1 MTEEMTPEESGPGV
15 PPVSVETQSG
25 TGVPPVSDE
34 TQSGTGVPPVSHETE
49 KTGGTPVPLFQPLDQ
64 DGLIVKHRRTLPH
77 WEQSGCS
84 YFVTF
89 RLADSL
95 PPAKLKYLRDWKKLW
110 LQQQPKPWTDRTFRE
125 LETYYSRRIE
135 HWLDNGLGGCCL
147 RTKELRD
154 IVVTA
159 LEYYHRGRYVLHSF
173 VVMPNHVHVLLR
185 LSESISLAKVVHSW
199 KSYTAHQILPKLN
212 RREPLW
218 MSEYFD
224 HIVRSERQLDRL
236 RWYIRDNP
244 LKARL
249 RPNEYSYRSFH

>member
-15 PPVSVETQSG
+15 PPVSV
-25 TGVPPVSDE
+25 E

-147 RTKELRD
+147 RTKEAPRHCGHGAGILPSRALRP
-154 IVVTA
+154 
-159 LEYYHRGRYVLHSF
+159 SF
-173 VVMPNHVHVLLR
+173 LCCHAKPRACPIEAKRVNLAF
-185 LSESISLAKVVHSW
+185 AKVVHSW